1 MKTAVTIAAGL
12 ALFVAATAAFCD
24 WRRGE
29 IPNWLTLPA
38 ILLAPWSY
46 GLAFGIEYA
55 LHSLAAGFLAGLVPY
70 LLFRRGAIGGGDV
83 KLFGALG
90 AVMGFVVG
98 AIIVYQILFADV
110 SEHLHEYAT
119 LRAIGYSNRF
129 LAGIVLQQ
137 AVILAALGFLP
148 GVLIANWLYG
158 NASEATSLPIHLTT
172 DRTIAVFALTMIM
185 CSLSGLLAIRRLR
198 HLDPAEVF

>member
-90 AVMGFVVG
+90 AVMGFDLLLGVE
-98 AIIVYQILFADV
+98 IQ
-110 SEHLHEYAT
+110 
-119 LRAIGYSNRF
+119 
-129 LAGIVLQQ
+129 
-137 AVILAALGFLP
+137 LAAFVAALAVASAALAWR
-148 GVLIANWLYG
+148 GVLTRTLK
-158 NASEATSLPIHLTT
+158 NALAVGFGPMLPERWRREPCGELTAPVRMGAPIFVATGIFAAPHL
-172 DRTIAVFALTMIM
+172 
-185 CSLSGLLAIRRLR
+185 LLAWAT
-198 HLDPAEVF
+198 P